1 MWRKPNTHTQEPGTD
16 VNVTA
21 RDPQHSAGAA
31 QELEPATELLRRLDW
46 TVLRPLAS
54 LLGGNERSLVR
65 GPGMEL
71 DEVRAYQP
79 GDDVRHIDWNITART
94 DQPFVRQARVER
106 ALDVWLLLDVSASVD
121 WGTARCVKR
130 ERLVEFAAV
139 AGQVLGQHG
148 NRFGALLFAA
158 RPLSFI
164 PPATGRSHLLRLLAG
179 IRQHPRQV
187 ERGSTDLGAALARA
201 HAVIRRRALIMIVSD
216 FLVPDGWQPALRR
229 LAQRHEVT
237 AVRLYDPRERELPDV
252 GLITL
257 EDPETG
263 KQLIVNTSD
272 RKLRER
278 YRQAAVTQ
286 AEQLHGELARSGVD
300 QFELSTDADLLPALI
315 RFLHTRRVRR
325 AASVP
330 H

>member
-1 MWRKPNTHTQEPGTD
+1 MWRKATTQIQEPRTD
-16 VNVTA
+16 ASVTA
-21 RDPQHSAGAA
+21 RDRQRSAGAA
-31 QELEPATELLRRLDW
+31 QELEPATLLLRRLDW

-106 ALDVWLLLDVSASVD
+106 ALDVWLLLDVSASID
-121 WGTARCVKR
+121 WGTARCLKR

-148 NRFGALLFAA
+148 NRVGALLFAA

-164 PPATGRSHLLRLLAG
+164 PPATGRNHLLRLLAG
-179 IRQHPRQV
+179 IRQQPRQA
-187 ERGSTDLGAALARA
+187 ERAPTDLAAALARA
-201 HAVIRRRALIMIVSD
+201 HAVIRRRALILVVSD
-216 FLVPDGWQPALRR
+216 FLVPDGWQTALRR

-237 AVRLYDPRERELPDV
+237 AVRLHDPRERELPDV

-257 EDPETG
+257 EDPEDGT
-263 KQLIVNTSD
+263 QLIVNTSD
-272 RKLRER
+272 RRLRKR
-278 YRQAAVTQ
+278 YRQAAAAQ
-286 AEQLHGELARSGVD
+286 AEQLHAELASSGVD
-300 QFELSTDADLLPALI
+300 QFELSTDTDLLPTLV
-315 RFLHTRRVRR
+315 RFLHTRRMRR

-330 H
+330 R

>member
-1 MWRKPNTHTQEPGTD
+1 MWRKPSTHTQEPGTGAND
-16 VNVTA
+16 TA
-21 RDPQHSAGAA
+21 RDPQRSVGAA
-31 QELEPATELLRRLDW
+31 QELEPATVLLRRLDW

-54 LLGGNERSLVR
+54 LLGGNERSLMR

-121 WGTARCVKR
+121 WGTARCLKR
-130 ERLVEFAAV
+130 DRVVEFAAV
-139 AGQVLGQHG
+139 VGQVLGQHG
-148 NRFGALLFAA
+148 NRVGALLFAA

-164 PPATGRSHLLRLLAG
+164 PPAAGRNHLLGLLAG
-179 IRQHPRQV
+179 IRQQPRQA
-187 ERGSTDLGAALARA
+187 ERGPTDLAAALARA
-201 HAVIRRRALIMIVSD
+201 DAVIRRRALIMIVSD

-237 AVRLYDPRERELPDV
+237 AVRLHDPRERELPDV

-263 KQLIVNTSD
+263 NQLIVNTSD
-272 RKLRER
+272 RRLRER
-278 YRQAAVTQ
+278 YGQAAAAQ
-286 AEQLHGELARSGVD
+286 AERLHAELARSGVD
-300 QFELSTDADLLPALI
+300 QFELSTDADLLPALV
-315 RFLHTRRVRR
+315 RFLHTRRMRR
-325 AASVP
+325 AASVSR
-330 H
+330 

>member
-1 MWRKPNTHTQEPGTD
+1 MWRKPNTITDELGTGAND
-16 VNVTA
+16 STRASQRTA
-21 RDPQHSAGAA
+21 HGAH
-31 QELEPATELLRRLDW
+31 ELEPATLLLRRLHW

-71 DEVRAYQP
+71 DEVRVYQP

-121 WGTARCVKR
+121 WGTARCLKR
-130 ERLVEFAAV
+130 DRIVEFAAV
-139 AGQVLGQHG
+139 AGQILGQHG
-148 NRFGALLFAA
+148 NRVGALLFAA
-158 RPLSFI
+158 RPLSVI
-164 PPATGRSHLLRLLAG
+164 PPATGRNHLLGLLAG
-179 IRQHPRQV
+179 IRQHPRQA
-187 ERGSTDLGAALARA
+187 ERGSTDLTAALARA

-216 FLVPDGWQPALRR
+216 FLVPDGWQAALRR

-237 AVRLYDPRERELPDV
+237 AVRLHDPRERELPDV

-257 EDPETG
+257 EDPETDN
-263 KQLIVNTSD
+263 QLLVNTSD
-272 RKLRER
+272 RRLRER
-278 YRQAAVTQ
+278 YRQAAAAQ
-286 AEQLHGELARSGVD
+286 AERLQAELARSGID

-315 RFLHTRRVRR
+315 RFVHTRRMRR
-325 AASVP
+325 AASVSR
-330 H
+330 